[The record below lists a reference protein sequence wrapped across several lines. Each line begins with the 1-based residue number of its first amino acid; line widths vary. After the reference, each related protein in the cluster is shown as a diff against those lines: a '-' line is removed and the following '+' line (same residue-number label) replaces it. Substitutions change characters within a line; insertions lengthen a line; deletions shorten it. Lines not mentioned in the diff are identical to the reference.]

1 MFYRAIIVVVLWT
14 SLALITSCGSTQ
26 NKSETPKEDSLELAI
41 VSNAVKNYCNSLLI
55 GDVDVMKQ
63 YFYEDIIT
71 HANRYSNEP
80 YEREEFFEFYLY
92 PMGKKTKAAIETQKK
107 DGFKLGFD
115 ITKTIG
121 KITMGDFNV
130 YAFKYD
136 FVLKNKENNILNKT
150 SDRLMVFIK
159 DTKIEILAPKVSS
172 IYVLEER
179 FSKKDVFEILDF
191 AWENNFEDELV
202 KENRSIL
209 GSHTWRFVA
218 IGAEKDKLRDIK
230 NAYMTGISNDELS
243 LLPLELKYNNYDSTL
258 HGQFINQGV
267 DLKLNMT
274 HNIIGVPCLDHSRDL
289 NYEISENGYDVFYLD
304 MDINLN
310 GKAYYLLYEAK

>member
-1 MFYRAIIVVVLWT
+1 MFYRAIILFLWT
-14 SLALITSCGSTQ
+14 SLAFIASCGSRQ
-26 NKSETPKEDSLELAI
+26 NKGEVPQEDSLELATA
-41 VSNAVKNYCNSLLI
+41 SNAVKNYCNSLLI

-80 YEREEFFEFYLY
+80 YEREEFLGFYLY
-92 PMGKKTKAAIETQKK
+92 PMGKKTKAEIETKK
-107 DGFKLGFD
+107 KEGLKLDFD
-115 ITKTIG
+115 ITKTVG
-121 KITMGDFNV
+121 KIKVDDFNI

-136 FVLKNKENNILNKT
+136 FVLKNKENNVLNKT
-150 SDRLMVFIK
+150 SDRLMVFIRGS
-159 DTKIEILAPKVSS
+159 KIEILAPKVSS
-172 IYVLEER
+172 IPILEER

-191 AWENNFEDELV
+191 AWENNFEEELA
-202 KENRSIL
+202 KENRNIL
-209 GSHTWRFVA
+209 GSHSWSFVA
-218 IGAEKDKLRDIK
+218 IGVEKDKLRDIK
-230 NAYMTGISNDELS
+230 NAYMAGISNEELS

-258 HGQFINQGV
+258 HGQFINQSV